1 MKLRSIWRQTN
12 ALLLLF
18 PLMLLTGC
26 VRTQTEYEAVKIPS
40 LPLPE
45 SLLADCRI
53 PDIPDEMT
61 YADSVVLNL
70 LMQGALEDCSN
81 QLRAIKKL
89 DTAKA
94 IP

>member
-1 MKLRSIWRQTN
+1 
-12 ALLLLF
+12 
-18 PLMLLTGC
+18 
-26 VRTQTEYEAVKIPS
+26 
-40 LPLPE
+40 LPE

-61 YADSVVLNL
+61 YTDSVVLNL

-81 QLRAIKKL
+81 QLRAIKNL